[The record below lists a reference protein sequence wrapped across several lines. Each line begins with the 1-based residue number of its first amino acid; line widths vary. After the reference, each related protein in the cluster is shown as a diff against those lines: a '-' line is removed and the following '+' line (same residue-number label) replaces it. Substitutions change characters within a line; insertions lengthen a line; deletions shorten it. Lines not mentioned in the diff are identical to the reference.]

1 MKNLILWIV
10 IAVSL
15 YTALYLIHKRALE
28 KSVFRQLYQHYK
40 GEKERRIA
48 QEAGFIAKYGEIEN
62 NSLLYRADRM
72 ILQSGLKKYLPKL
85 SGELY
90 LCILT
95 LTFPATAY
103 VLYGITG
110 NVFLSLFLGAAA
122 VTAEILFVVILSGK
136 TYDRIE
142 EDTPL
147 FVSIL
152 NNHAKSSTDIVTI
165 MTRTVAGMD
174 GPIKEIVSGFLVT
187 AEKYGNADLAFD
199 FACESVDN
207 RTLKTIFVNLKN
219 CMHLSLIHI

>member
-15 YTALYLIHKRALE
+15 YAALYLIHKRALE
-28 KSVFRQLYQHYK
+28 RSVLRQLYRRYK
-40 GEKERRIA
+40 GEHEKRIA
-48 QEAGFIAKYGEIEN
+48 QEAGFTAKYGEIEN

-90 LCILT
+90 LCLLT
-95 LTFPATAY
+95 VTFPVAAY
-103 VLYGITG
+103 VAYGMTG
-110 NVFLSLFLGAAA
+110 NVFLSLFLGVAA
-122 VTAEILFVVILSGK
+122 VTAEILSVVILSGK
-136 TYDRIE
+136 TYARIE

-165 MTRTVAGMD
+165 MTRTISGLV
-174 GPIKEIVSGFLVT
+174 GPI
-187 AEKYGNADLAFD
+187 N
-199 FACESVDN
+199 
-207 RTLKTIFVNLKN
+207 
-219 CMHLSLIHI
+219 

>member
-1 MKNLILWIV
+1 MKNRILWIV

-15 YTALYLIHKRALE
+15 YVALYLIHKRALE

-95 LTFPATAY
+95 LTFPVTAY
-103 VLYGITG
+103 VAYGITE
-110 NVFLSLFLGAAA
+110 NVFLSLFLGVAV
-122 VTAEILFVVILSGK
+122 VTAEILSVVILSGK

-152 NNHAKSSTDIVTI
+152 NDHAKSSTDIVTI
-165 MTRTVAGMD
+165 MTRTVSGMD

-207 RTLKTIFVNLKN
+207 RTLKTIFVKLKKLYA
-219 CMHLSLIHI
+219 LSGKL